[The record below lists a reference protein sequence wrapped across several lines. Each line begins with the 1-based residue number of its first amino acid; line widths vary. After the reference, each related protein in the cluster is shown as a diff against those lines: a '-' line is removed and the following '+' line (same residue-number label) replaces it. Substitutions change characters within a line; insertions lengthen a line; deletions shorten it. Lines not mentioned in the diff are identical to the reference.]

1 MELKNKTNNEWHI
14 GLRQALDLY
23 QSTPLPE
30 LMQIADTIRA
40 EMHPDAKVS
49 WIIDRNINTTNICSS
64 ACSFCKFYCA
74 PKSKRA
80 FVTTKDEYRKKINE
94 LFGLGGRQLLLQGG
108 LNEKLNLDYYV
119 DLFSFFKKEYPEIKI
134 HALSPTEIQFLSQQ
148 SGLSIATVLKT
159 LVDAGLDTLPG
170 GGAEILS
177 QNLRKKISP
186 RKATVEQWLEVMR
199 QAHLL
204 DITTTATM
212 MFAHLETP
220 EERIQHLLLLRDL
233 QNEKPDNAKGFISFI
248 PWPFAP
254 KNTALERQHPLGFF
268 KSSASDYIRLIAV
281 SRILLYNIP
290 NIQAS
295 LLTVGK
301 DVAQLCL
308 HAGAN
313 DLGSL
318 LLEEN
323 VISEH
328 SRQAFISKEKMIKLI
343 EESGFQAVERDQ
355 HFNFI
360 I

>member
-1 MELKNKTNNEWHI
+1 
-14 GLRQALDLY
+14 
-23 QSTPLPE
+23 
-30 LMQIADTIRA
+30 
-40 EMHPDAKVS
+40 
-49 WIIDRNINTTNICSS
+49 
-64 ACSFCKFYCA
+64 
-74 PKSKRA
+74 
-80 FVTTKDEYRKKINE
+80 
-94 LFGLGGRQLLLQGG
+94 LQGG
-108 LNEKLNLDYYV
+108 LNNELNLDYYA
-119 DLFSFFKKEYPEIKI
+119 DLFSFFKKEYPDIKI
-134 HALSPTEIQFLSQQ
+134 HALSPTEIQFLSEQ
-148 SGLSIATVLKT
+148 SGFSISEVLKT

-177 QNLRKKISP
+177 SRLRKELSP

-199 QAHLL
+199 QAHLH

-212 MFAHLETP
+212 MFAHLETLD
-220 EERIQHLLLLRDL
+220 ERIQHLLLLRDL
-233 QNEKPDNAKGFISFI
+233 QNEKPKNTKGFISFI
-248 PWPFAP
+248 PWTFAP
-254 KNTALERQHPLGFF
+254 NNTALERQYPLGFF

-328 SRQAFISKEKMIKLI
+328 SQQAYISKEKMMKLI
-343 EESGFQAVERDQ
+343 NESGFQAAERNQD
-355 HFNFI
+355 FNFI
-360 I
+360 L